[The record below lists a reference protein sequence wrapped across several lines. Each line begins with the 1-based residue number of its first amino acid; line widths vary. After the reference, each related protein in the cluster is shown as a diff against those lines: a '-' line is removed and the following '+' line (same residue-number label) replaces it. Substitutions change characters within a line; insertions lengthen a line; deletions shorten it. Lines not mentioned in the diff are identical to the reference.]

1 MKDSSRQNAKP
12 TKGTKV
18 TRSRKQAV
26 VRKPSEE
33 QIRKITRTVVEM
45 NRELYWSWSVTR
57 RAYWFPEVE
66 IVSQVMS
73 ELASELYPNHP
84 SPMRSSVSWE
94 ATPAKD
100 CSLPL

>member
-45 NRELYWSWSVTR
+45 NRETLL
-57 RAYWFPEVE
+57 
-66 IVSQVMS
+66 
-73 ELASELYPNHP
+73 ELERH
-84 SPMRSSVSWE
+84 
-94 ATPAKD
+94 
-100 CSLPL
+100 

>member
-1 MKDSSRQNAKP
+1 MYRDVYGLMRCDAFGSPMQDCDMKDSSRQNAKP

-45 NRELYWSWSVTR
+45 NRETLL
-57 RAYWFPEVE
+57 
-66 IVSQVMS
+66 
-73 ELASELYPNHP
+73 ELERH
-84 SPMRSSVSWE
+84 
-94 ATPAKD
+94 
-100 CSLPL
+100 